1 MLSIIICSVSPERLE
16 QLAGAKVD
24 SHMMP
29 EEITSKLITDD
40 EAKAR
45 RITDDYEK
53 ARYSNGEV
61 SEEDISF
68 LKNFK

>member
-1 MLSIIICSVSPERLE
+1 MLRLRI
-16 QLAGAKVD
+16 LKIKPIYG
-24 SHMMP
+24 
-29 EEITSKLITDD
+29 TDD